1 MNEEAGSAFALEDV
15 TRRFADSEET
25 LARAREQ
32 LQGLIRAEESSTASA
47 ASLQEAAS
55 SVGAFVQRA
64 DSLLG
69 ELEQAQRQAREV
81 LEAGAKFLDGTELRE
96 LKQTV
101 EELTKSLQD
110 RLASIQERVAN
121 VDAANARADA
131 AEAELQRIKESL
143 SARQVRKLGLE

>member
-1 MNEEAGSAFALEDV
+1 MNEEAGGALALEDV
-15 TRRFADSEET
+15 TRRFAESEET

-32 LQGLIRAEESSTASA
+32 LHGLIQAEESSTASA
-47 ASLQEAAS
+47 ASLREAAN

-96 LKQTV
+96 LKHSVDVMTQ
-101 EELTKSLQD
+101 SIQH
-110 RLASIQERVAN
+110 RLASIQESVAN
-121 VDAANARADA
+121 VDAANARAGA
-131 AEAELQRIKESL
+131 AEAELQRIKDAL
-143 SARQVRKLGLE
+143 STRQLRKLGLE